1 MSRSAIERWLG
12 LAVLL
17 SGVGG
22 LLKLY
27 GGARYGSMAVL
38 VDGVTCAAN
47 LVAGLAVLVAVRIA
61 QLPPDKDHPFGHRRY
76 VYTGILATIITY
88 SVAAG
93 FNVAVIIFRLPGS
106 VEIESALY
114 AVLGGAVYAGSVLAA
129 RRAGGVG
136 ASLSMFTFSEVLESL
151 VSASSALGGA
161 LVSVLIDRLGAIL
174 ITGYILVE
182 VAGEARK
189 LNMILVDWAHPR
201 VYERVLRLLEER
213 GLKVESLRI
222 RLYEHGR
229 FQGEAVARPSPGM
242 PRDVAELLAEE
253 AADQARRLGVDLSVR
268 IVRSG
273 ED

>member
-1 MSRSAIERWLG
+1 MHGAGERWII
-12 LAVLL
+12 LALLL
-17 SGVGG
+17 SGLGG

-38 VDGVTCAAN
+38 VDGVTCVAN
-47 LVAGLAVLVAVRIA
+47 LVAGMAVFASIRIA

-76 VYTGILATIITY
+76 IYTGILATVITY

-93 FNVAVIIFRLPGS
+93 FNMAVILLRVPEAVGA
-106 VEIESALY
+106 ESSLY
-114 AVLGGAVYAGSVLAA
+114 AVLGGAVYAGSVAAA
-129 RRAGGVG
+129 RRAGVVG

-151 VSASSALGGA
+151 VSAGSALGGA
-161 LVSVLIDRLGAIL
+161 LVSAAIDRLGAAV

-182 VAGEARK
+182 VAGEARS
-189 LNMILVDWAHPR
+189 LNRVLVDWAHPR

-213 GLKVESLRI
+213 GLRVESLRI

-229 FQGEAVARPSPGM
+229 FQGEAVVRPGRGM

-253 AADQARRLGVDLSVR
+253 AEAQARMLGVDLSVR
-268 IVRSG
+268 VVSPREG
-273 ED
+273 